1 MKPKEIL
8 LSDYTAPEYTITHV
22 ELSFKLDPRAT
33 LVKSSLTVKLNT
45 TSRPNPP
52 LILHGDNLKLLSLT
66 VDGKLLNKTQF
77 KTSTGKLEIPY
88 ETIRGNNFN
97 LECHTEINPE
107 KNTSL
112 EGLYLSNGVYCTQC
126 EPEGFR
132 KITYYLDRPD
142 VLAKFKVR
150 IEGDKE
156 YLLSNGNL
164 KETGTGWAEWEDPW
178 PKPSYLFA
186 LVGGNLIVVEDEFTT
201 MSGKKVLLQ
210 IYVEPGDEN
219 KCAHAMNSL
228 KHSMSWDEQEYGREY
243 DLDRFMI
250 VAISDFNM
258 GAMEN
263 KGLNI
268 FNSKYVLAD
277 EETATDSD
285 FEMIER
291 IIAHEYFH
299 NWTGNRITCR
309 DWFQLC
315 LKEGLTVFRD
325 QQFSAKMQ
333 NEHVVRIEDA
343 ALLQNRQFR
352 EDSGPLRHAVRPKK
366 YLEINNFYTSTV
378 YEKGAEIIRMLHS
391 IIGEKEYKKA
401 VNLYFD
407 RHDGEAS
414 TIEDWI
420 KVFEDSTG
428 RDLKQFSLWYEQS
441 GTPTV
446 KMEENF
452 RSGTYTLKLTQDLPQ
467 QVENN
472 EPKPLVIPIKV
483 SFIDQEGSRLI
494 DESLLVFN
502 KKTQNFMFS
511 GFEQK
516 PIPVMLGDFSAP
528 IILEQNRSINE
539 YAVILKS
546 DSNSFCVWEATQK
559 IFLSIL
565 ASIIEEKP
573 LPIKIDTVLENI
585 ITRNQNDAG
594 FLSKLLTLP
603 STEDLTVYMLKKV
616 QFIDP
621 EKIHLAREKLERVMA
636 KSLKNSLTS
645 WYDSINLDN
654 SKFDHLNTGKR
665 NLRNRYL
672 DFITALDNKAN
683 ESQVCFSTSKNMTE
697 ILHSLKLLVKT
708 GNGSN
713 ALSSFYNTWKQNNN
727 LIDKWFS
734 VQAIYTPHNEIFEK
748 IEALSMHPAFR
759 WKNPNRLR
767 SLIGAFA
774 FNNPRCFHS
783 KEGTGYKLVASWIKK
798 VDPINPQMAARLC
811 TAFETIDRLGPNR
824 QDLMKSSLKKIR
836 FSDNISRDTLDISNR
851 ILKLQ

>member
-33 LVKSSLTVKLNT
+33 LVKSRLTIKLST
-45 TSRPNPP
+45 KSSPNPP
-52 LILHGDNLKLLSLT
+52 LILHGEDLKLLSLT

-77 KTSTGKLEIPY
+77 KASTGKLEIPY
-88 ETIRGNNFN
+88 ETIRRNNFN

-201 MSGKKVLLQ
+201 ISGKKVLLQ

-299 NWTGNRITCR
+299 NWTGNRVTCR

-333 NEHVVRIEDA
+333 NEHVVRIEDV

-352 EDSGPLRHAVRPKK
+352 EDSGPLRHAVRPRK
-366 YLEINNFYTSTV
+366 YLEINNFYTATV

-407 RHDGEAS
+407 RHDGKAS

-441 GTPTV
+441 GTPTI
-446 KMEENF
+446 KMDENF

-467 QVENN
+467 QAEKN

-483 SFIDQEGSRLI
+483 SFIDQEGGRLT
-494 DESLLVFN
+494 DDSLMVLN

-528 IILEQNRSINE
+528 IILEQKRSIDE
-539 YAVILKS
+539 YALILKS
-546 DSNSFCVWEATQK
+546 ESNSFCIWESTQK
-559 IFLSIL
+559 IYLSIL

-573 LPIKIDTVLENI
+573 LPIKIDAVLENI
-585 ITRNQNDAG
+585 ITKNQSDAG
-594 FLSKLLTLP
+594 FLSKLLELP
-603 STEDLTVYMLKKV
+603 STEDLTVYMLKKEHFV
-616 QFIDP
+616 DP
-621 EKIHLAREKLERVMA
+621 EKIYLAREKLERVMA
-636 KSLKNSLTS
+636 QSFKDRLIGWYNS
-645 WYDSINLDN
+645 IIIDN
-654 SKFDHLNTGKR
+654 RKFDQLNTGKR

-713 ALSSFYNTWKQNNN
+713 ALSDFYNTWEQNNN

-734 VQAIYTPHNEIFEK
+734 IQAIYTPQDQIFEK
-748 IEALSMHPAFR
+748 IQALSIHPAFK

-783 KEGTGYKLVASWIKK
+783 KEGTGYKLVASWIRKI
-798 VDPINPQMAARLC
+798 DPINPQMAARLC
-811 TAFETIDRLGPNR
+811 TAFETIDRLEPNR
-824 QDLMKSSLKKIR
+824 QNIMKSSLKKIR
-836 FSDNISRDTLDISNR
+836 FSDNISKDTLDISNR